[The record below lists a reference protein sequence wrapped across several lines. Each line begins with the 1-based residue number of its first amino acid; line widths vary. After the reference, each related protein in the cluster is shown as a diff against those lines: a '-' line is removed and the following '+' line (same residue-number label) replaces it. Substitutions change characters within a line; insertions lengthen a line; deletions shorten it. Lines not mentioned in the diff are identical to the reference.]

1 MNGRW
6 ILAASAAFCLICA
19 STVFG
24 QASFGPIQP
33 FAGAPS
39 PVYVSAPYAGPELG
53 VTAPLP
59 GAFGVAPPQIQ
70 FPGATV
76 APPQIQLPAATMA
89 PSLVGAPAPTAVPYQ
104 PINMQP
110 AYGPRGCGSA
120 PHFRLPLPGNFGYNQ
135 PNTTYMV
142 PPQPGNYY
150 QGYPQQ

>member
-1 MNGRW
+1 MSGRW
-6 ILAASAAFCLICA
+6 LLAASAFSLLCA
-19 STVFG
+19 PAAFG

-59 GAFGVAPPQIQ
+59 GGFGVAPPQIQ

-104 PINMQP
+104 PMKMQP
-110 AYGPRGCGSA
+110 AHAPQGCGYGPR
-120 PHFRLPLPGNFGYNQ
+120 FRLPLPGAFGYNQ
-135 PNTTYMV
+135 PSTTYSV
-142 PPQPGNYY
+142 PTQPGNYY